1 MGILQIANNNMVG
14 AMRLVLTEKGLDPR
28 DFTLLAFGGAGPV
41 HVTDLMELGNLASAV
56 YQIIQASSRHLVL
69 RSRMLESI

>member
-28 DFTLLAFGGAGPV
+28 DFTLLA
-41 HVTDLMELGNLASAV
+41 LGVLACTSP
-56 YQIIQASSRHLVL
+56 I
-69 RSRMLESI
+69 